1 MGPKKR
7 FNNAA
12 SNQNLPPRFD
22 KQTSSSPGPVDPG
35 RAETTGVTE
44 GSDNISCG
52 DEKLVEPG
60 TDNIN
65 KDVDNKKLGSTS
77 SKSKRAMY
85 ELSVPKKGGPG
96 KTGKAGKPLQVHANY
111 LPIKFKPNHK
121 LVNHYD
127 VNVKAPWS
135 RGNKRS
141 DAPLFRRAFKILCEK
156 NGKTIPPFVAFDGVN
171 NMFTTQQLGVGKE
184 QKWTGEVELEES
196 DFKEGKIKLIFNIK
210 LVKSNIDL
218 SGAVAGFIKGEIHFH
233 CESISNISK
242 CFQEVLEMKMS
253 MENLRL

>member
-7 FNNAA
+7 YNNAP
-12 SNQNLPPRFD
+12 SNQNLPPRFQ
-22 KQTSSSPGPVDPG
+22 KHPSPSPGPVDPG
-35 RAETTGVTE
+35 RTETTGV
-44 GSDNISCG
+44 G
-52 DEKLVEPG
+52 DVSGGAEKPG
-60 TDNIN
+60 TPDTDNIN
-65 KDVDNKKLGSTS
+65 KDVANNKKLGSTS

-111 LPIKFKPNHK
+111 LPIKFKANHK

-141 DAPLFRRAFKILCEK
+141 DAPLFRRAFKILCDK
-156 NGKTIPPFVAFDGVN
+156 NQKTIPPFVAFDGVN

-184 QKWTGEVELEES
+184 QKWSGEVELEET
-196 DFKEGKIKLIFNIK
+196 DFKDGKIKLIFNIK

-218 SGAVAGFIKGEIHFH
+218 SGAVAGFIKGK
-233 CESISNISK
+233 SYS
-242 CFQEVLEMKMS
+242 V
-253 MENLRL
+253 